1 MSLRNLKNNGK
12 IKKFLILKNIED
24 TQIYKE
30 LKCAK
35 NEALILRELCRNY
48 VVSISSINAFTLLST
63 IFGND
68 KYLYLDALE
77 DLKKLIERGFVN
89 QNSSFFKS
97 LENNKTQTLT
107 LALLQSE
114 LSLSEYFLEF
124 LEAKPRLNFEK
135 QEAYADYL
143 EYLKDEF
150 ARIQLYERLSFIQKS
165 AYNSEIKNQIKLYER
180 HIKERLKKS
189 KFYNVLADIFKEYNL
204 EHKEQIIFL
213 ALLKEEYALSNES
226 SISREMNSLLS
237 LISEND
243 LERHKNKKLLQE
255 NAPLLN
261 LIECD
266 EYLNAFGDIS
276 KSFFIIDEIL
286 QRIINFEP
294 KQSKKIKIESVL
306 KDQDIFELIEPST
319 DINDIIM
326 PENTKELLENIL
338 KQQDKKVLERLHSWG
353 IKSNKNIEAK
363 IIFYGPAG
371 TGKTMSAL
379 AMAKSMKKSVLSFD
393 CSKILSKWVGESEQ
407 NVRKIFDTYKNIV
420 QTCKQSPIL
429 LLNEA
434 DQFLSTRV
442 DGSSGSDKM
451 HNQMQNIFLEQIER
465 FSGVIIATTNFLE
478 SLDSAFSRRFDY
490 KIEFKKPDFKDRLKI
505 WEKFLPKKALFEKDF
520 DINILS
526 NYELSGAQ
534 ILMVVKNTALK
545 VAVSKDGVFKM
556 QDFIESIQKEL
567 NSSFDKS
574 KIVGF

>member
-1 MSLRNLKNNGK
+1 MEKLKN
-12 IKKFLILKNIED
+12 FLSLKNIED

-165 AYNSEIKNQIKLYER
+165 AYNSEIKNQIKLYEK

-261 LIECD
+261 LIEYD

-294 KQSKKIKIESVL
+294 KQSKKIKIENVL
-306 KDQDIFELIEPST
+306 KDQDIFELIEPSA

-379 AMAKSMKKSVLSFD
+379 AMAKSMKKPVLSFD

-520 DINILS
+520 NINILS

-545 VAVSKDGVFKM
+545 VAVSQDGVFKM

>member
-1 MSLRNLKNNGK
+1 MVRLKE
-12 IKKFLILKNIED
+12 FLSLKNIEES
-24 TQIYKE
+24 QIYKE
-30 LKCAK
+30 LKCSK
-35 NEALILRELCRNY
+35 NEALILRELCKNY
-48 VVSISSINAFTLLST
+48 VISISSINAFTLLT
-63 IFGND
+63 GIFGSE
-68 KYLYLDALE
+68 KYSYLDTLE
-77 DLKKLIERGFVN
+77 DLKRLIERGFVN
-89 QNSSFFKS
+89 QNSGFFKNIES
-97 LENNKTQTLT
+97 NKSQNLI
-107 LALLQSE
+107 LSLLQSE

-124 LEAKPRLNFEK
+124 LEAKPRLNLDK
-135 QEAYADYL
+135 KEAYGEYL

-150 ARIQLYERLSFIQKS
+150 MRVELYERLSFIRSSTYSDELK
-165 AYNSEIKNQIKLYER
+165 AQIKLYEK

-189 KFYNVLADIFKEYNL
+189 KFYNILADIFKEYSL
-204 EHKEQIIFL
+204 EYKEQIIFL
-213 ALLKEEYALSNES
+213 ALLKEEYTLSNENS
-226 SISREMNSLLS
+226 VSREMNSLLS
-237 LISEND
+237 LVSEND

-261 LIECD
+261 LIEYD

-306 KDQDIFELIEPST
+306 KDQDIFELIEPSA

-379 AMAKSMKKSVLSFD
+379 AMAKSMKKPVLSFD

-520 DINILS
+520 NINILS

-545 VAVSKDGVFKM
+545 VAVSQDGVFKM

>member
-1 MSLRNLKNNGK
+1 
-12 IKKFLILKNIED
+12 
-24 TQIYKE
+24 
-30 LKCAK
+30 
-35 NEALILRELCRNY
+35 EALILRELCRNY

-165 AYNSEIKNQIKLYER
+165 AYNSEIKNQIKLYEK

-261 LIECD
+261 LIEYD

>member
-1 MSLRNLKNNGK
+1 
-12 IKKFLILKNIED
+12 
-24 TQIYKE
+24 
-30 LKCAK
+30 
-35 NEALILRELCRNY
+35 ILRELCKNY
-48 VVSISSINAFTLLST
+48 VISISSINAFTLLT
-63 IFGND
+63 GIFGSE
-68 KYLYLDALE
+68 KYSYLDTLE
-77 DLKKLIERGFVN
+77 DLKRLIERGFIN
-89 QNSSFFKS
+89 QNSGFFKNIES
-97 LENNKTQTLT
+97 NKSQNLI
-107 LALLQSE
+107 LSLLQSE

-124 LEAKPRLNFEK
+124 LEAKPRLNLDK
-135 QEAYADYL
+135 KEAYGEYL

-150 ARIQLYERLSFIQKS
+150 MRVELYERLSFIRSSTYSDELK
-165 AYNSEIKNQIKLYER
+165 AQIKLYEK

-189 KFYNVLADIFKEYNL
+189 KFYNILADIFKEYSL
-204 EHKEQIIFL
+204 EYKEQIIFL
-213 ALLKEEYALSNES
+213 ALLKEEYTLSNENS
-226 SISREMNSLLS
+226 VSREMNSLLS
-237 LISEND
+237 LVSEND
-243 LERHKNKKLLQE
+243 LEKHKNKSLLQE

-261 LIECD
+261 LIEYD

-276 KSFFIIDEIL
+276 KSFFITDEIL

-294 KQSKKIKIESVL
+294 KQNKKIKIENVL
-306 KDQDIFELIEPST
+306 KEQDIFELIEPSI

-326 PENTKELLENIL
+326 PQNTKELLENIL
-338 KQQDKKVLERLHSWG
+338 KQQDKKVLERLNSWG

-379 AMAKSMKKSVLSFD
+379 AMAKSMKKTVLSFD

-442 DGSSGSDKM
+442 ESSSGSDKM

-465 FSGVIIATTNFLE
+465 FNGVIIATTNFLE

-490 KIEFKKPDFKDRLKI
+490 KIEFKKPDFKDRLKM
-505 WEKFLPKKALFEKDF
+505 WEKFLPRKASFEKAF
-520 DINILS
+520 DVNLLA

-545 VAVSKDGVFKM
+545 VAVTEDGVFKM

>member
-1 MSLRNLKNNGK
+1 M
-12 IKKFLILKNIED
+12 
-24 TQIYKE
+24 
-30 LKCAK
+30 
-35 NEALILRELCRNY
+35 ILRELCRNY

-63 IFGND
+63 IFEND

-135 QEAYADYL
+135 QEAYTDYL

-150 ARIQLYERLSFIQKS
+150 VRIQLYERLSFIQKS
-165 AYNSEIKNQIKLYER
+165 AYNSEIKNQIKLYEK

-261 LIECD
+261 LIEYD

-520 DINILS
+520 NINILS

-545 VAVSKDGVFKM
+545 VAVSQDGVFKM

>member
-1 MSLRNLKNNGK
+1 MEKLKN
-12 IKKFLILKNIED
+12 FLSLKNIED

-97 LENNKTQTLT
+97 LESNKTQTLT

-150 ARIQLYERLSFIQKS
+150 VRIQLYERLSFIQKN
-165 AYNSEIKNQIKLYER
+165 AYNSEIRNQIKLYEK

-261 LIECD
+261 LIEYD

-363 IIFYGPAG
+363 IIFYGSAG

-545 VAVSKDGVFKM
+545 VAVSQDGVFKM

>member
-1 MSLRNLKNNGK
+1 MMEKLKN
-12 IKKFLILKNIED
+12 FLSLKNIED

-63 IFGND
+63 IFEND
-68 KYLYLDALE
+68 QYLYLDALE

-135 QEAYADYL
+135 QEAYTDYL

-150 ARIQLYERLSFIQKS
+150 VRIQLYERLSFIQKS
-165 AYNSEIKNQIKLYER
+165 AYNSEIKNQIKLYEK

-261 LIECD
+261 LIEYD

-545 VAVSKDGVFKM
+545 VAVSQDGVFKM

>member
-1 MSLRNLKNNGK
+1 MEKLKN
-12 IKKFLILKNIED
+12 FLILKNIED

-261 LIECD
+261 LIEYD

>member
-1 MSLRNLKNNGK
+1 
-12 IKKFLILKNIED
+12 
-24 TQIYKE
+24 

-261 LIECD
+261 LIEYD

-306 KDQDIFELIEPST
+306 KDQDIFELIEPSA

-379 AMAKSMKKSVLSFD
+379 AMAKSMKKPVLSFD

-520 DINILS
+520 NINILS

-545 VAVSKDGVFKM
+545 VAVSQDGVFKM

>member
-1 MSLRNLKNNGK
+1 E
-12 IKKFLILKNIED
+12 FLSLKNIEES
-24 TQIYKE
+24 QIYKE
-30 LKCAK
+30 LKCSK
-35 NEALILRELCRNY
+35 NEALILRELCKNY
-48 VVSISSINAFTLLST
+48 VISISSINAFTLLT
-63 IFGND
+63 GIFGSE
-68 KYLYLDALE
+68 KYSYLDTLE
-77 DLKKLIERGFVN
+77 DLKRLIERGFIN
-89 QNSSFFKS
+89 QNSGFFKNIES
-97 LENNKTQTLT
+97 NKSQNLI
-107 LALLQSE
+107 LSLLQSE

-124 LEAKPRLNFEK
+124 LEAKPRLNLDK
-135 QEAYADYL
+135 KEAYGEYL

-150 ARIQLYERLSFIQKS
+150 MRVELYERLSFIRSSTYSDELK
-165 AYNSEIKNQIKLYER
+165 AQIKLYEK

-189 KFYNVLADIFKEYNL
+189 KFYNILADIFKEYSL
-204 EHKEQIIFL
+204 EYKEQIIFL
-213 ALLKEEYALSNES
+213 ALLKEEYTLSNENS
-226 SISREMNSLLS
+226 VSREMNSLLS
-237 LISEND
+237 LVSEND
-243 LERHKNKKLLQE
+243 LEKHKNKSLLQE

-261 LIECD
+261 LIEYD

-276 KSFFIIDEIL
+276 KSFFITDEIL

-294 KQSKKIKIESVL
+294 KQNKKIKIENVL
-306 KDQDIFELIEPST
+306 KEQDIFELIEPSI

-326 PENTKELLENIL
+326 PQNTKELLENIL
-338 KQQDKKVLERLHSWG
+338 KQQDKKVLERLNSWG

-379 AMAKSMKKSVLSFD
+379 AMAKSMKKTVLSFD

-442 DGSSGSDKM
+442 ESSSGSDKM

-465 FSGVIIATTNFLE
+465 FNGVIIATTNFLE

-490 KIEFKKPDFKDRLKI
+490 KIEFKKPDFKDRLKM
-505 WEKFLPKKALFEKDF
+505 WEKFLPRKASFEKAF
-520 DINILS
+520 DVNLLA

-545 VAVSKDGVFKM
+545 VAVTEDGVFKM

>member
-1 MSLRNLKNNGK
+1 MVRLKE
-12 IKKFLILKNIED
+12 FLSLKNIEES
-24 TQIYKE
+24 QIYKE
-30 LKCAK
+30 LKCSK
-35 NEALILRELCRNY
+35 NEALILRELCKNY
-48 VVSISSINAFTLLST
+48 VISISSINAFTLLT
-63 IFGND
+63 GIFGSE
-68 KYLYLDALE
+68 KYLYLDTLE
-77 DLKKLIERGFVN
+77 DLKRLIERGFIN
-89 QNSSFFKS
+89 QNSGFFKNIES
-97 LENNKTQTLT
+97 NKSQNLI
-107 LALLQSE
+107 LSLLQSE

-124 LEAKPRLNFEK
+124 LEAKPRLNLDK
-135 QEAYADYL
+135 KEAYGEYL

-150 ARIQLYERLSFIQKS
+150 MRVELYERLSFIRSSTYSDELK
-165 AYNSEIKNQIKLYER
+165 AQIKLYEK
-180 HIKERLKKS
+180 HVKERLKKS
-189 KFYNVLADIFKEYNL
+189 KFYNILADIFKEYSL
-204 EHKEQIIFL
+204 EYKEQIIFL
-213 ALLKEEYALSNES
+213 ALLKEEYTLSNENS
-226 SISREMNSLLS
+226 VSREMNSLLS
-237 LISEND
+237 LVSEND
-243 LERHKNKKLLQE
+243 LEKHKNKSLLQE

-261 LIECD
+261 LIEYD

-276 KSFFIIDEIL
+276 KSFFITDEIL

-294 KQSKKIKIESVL
+294 KQNKKIKIENVL
-306 KDQDIFELIEPST
+306 KEQDIFELIEPSI

-326 PENTKELLENIL
+326 PQNTKELLENIL
-338 KQQDKKVLERLHSWG
+338 KQQDKKVLERLNSWG

-379 AMAKSMKKSVLSFD
+379 AMAKSMKKTVLSFD

-442 DGSSGSDKM
+442 ESSSGSDKM

-465 FSGVIIATTNFLE
+465 FNGVIIATTNFLE

-490 KIEFKKPDFKDRLKI
+490 KIEFKKPDFKDRLKM
-505 WEKFLPKKALFEKDF
+505 WEKFLPRKASFEKAF
-520 DINILS
+520 DVNLLA

-545 VAVSKDGVFKM
+545 VAVTEDGVFKM

>member
-1 MSLRNLKNNGK
+1 MEKLKN
-12 IKKFLILKNIED
+12 FLSLKNIED

-261 LIECD
+261 LIEYD

-379 AMAKSMKKSVLSFD
+379 AMAKSMKKPVLSFD

-545 VAVSKDGVFKM
+545 VAVSQDGVFKM

>member
-1 MSLRNLKNNGK
+1 MEKLKN
-12 IKKFLILKNIED
+12 FLSLKNIED

-97 LENNKTQTLT
+97 LENNKTQTLI

-135 QEAYADYL
+135 QEAYTDYL

-150 ARIQLYERLSFIQKS
+150 VRIQLYERLSFIQKS
-165 AYNSEIKNQIKLYER
+165 AYNSEIKNQIKLYEK

-261 LIECD
+261 LIEYD

-379 AMAKSMKKSVLSFD
+379 AMAKSMKKPVLSFD

-520 DINILS
+520 NINILS

>member
-1 MSLRNLKNNGK
+1 
-12 IKKFLILKNIED
+12 
-24 TQIYKE
+24 
-30 LKCAK
+30 KCAK

-526 NYELSGAQ
+526 NYEL
-534 ILMVVKNTALK
+534 
-545 VAVSKDGVFKM
+545 
-556 QDFIESIQKEL
+556 
-567 NSSFDKS
+567 
-574 KIVGF
+574 

>member
-1 MSLRNLKNNGK
+1 MVRLKE
-12 IKKFLILKNIED
+12 FLSLKNIEES
-24 TQIYKE
+24 QIYKE
-30 LKCAK
+30 LKCSK
-35 NEALILRELCRNY
+35 NEALILRELCKNY
-48 VVSISSINAFTLLST
+48 VISISSINAFTLLT
-63 IFGND
+63 GIFGSE
-68 KYLYLDALE
+68 KYSYLDTLE
-77 DLKKLIERGFVN
+77 DLKRLIERGFIN
-89 QNSSFFKS
+89 QNSGFFKNIES
-97 LENNKTQTLT
+97 NKSQNLI
-107 LALLQSE
+107 LSLLQSE

-124 LEAKPRLNFEK
+124 LEAKPRLNLDKE
-135 QEAYADYL
+135 EAYGEYL

-150 ARIQLYERLSFIQKS
+150 MRVELYERLSFIRSSTYSDELK
-165 AYNSEIKNQIKLYER
+165 AQIKLYEK

-189 KFYNVLADIFKEYNL
+189 KFYNILADIFKEYSL
-204 EHKEQIIFL
+204 EYKEQIIFL
-213 ALLKEEYALSNES
+213 ALLKEEYTLSNENS
-226 SISREMNSLLS
+226 VSREMNSLLS
-237 LISEND
+237 LVSEND
-243 LERHKNKKLLQE
+243 LEKHKNKSLLQE

-261 LIECD
+261 LIEYD

-276 KSFFIIDEIL
+276 KSFFITDEIL

-294 KQSKKIKIESVL
+294 KQNKKIKIENVL
-306 KDQDIFELIEPST
+306 KEQDIFELIEPSI

-326 PENTKELLENIL
+326 PQNTKELLENIL
-338 KQQDKKVLERLHSWG
+338 KQQDKKVLERLNSWG

-379 AMAKSMKKSVLSFD
+379 AMAKSMKKTVLSFD

-442 DGSSGSDKM
+442 ESSSGSDKM

-465 FSGVIIATTNFLE
+465 FNGVIIATTNFLE

-490 KIEFKKPDFKDRLKI
+490 KIEFKKPDFKDRLKM
-505 WEKFLPKKALFEKDF
+505 WEKFLPRKASFEKAF
-520 DINILS
+520 DVNLLA

-545 VAVSKDGVFKM
+545 VAVTEDGVFKM

>member
-1 MSLRNLKNNGK
+1 MEKLKN
-12 IKKFLILKNIED
+12 FLSLKNIED

-165 AYNSEIKNQIKLYER
+165 AYNSEVKNQIKLYER

-261 LIECD
+261 LIEYD

-306 KDQDIFELIEPST
+306 KDQDIFELIEPSA

-379 AMAKSMKKSVLSFD
+379 AMAKSMKKPVLSFD

-490 KIEFKKPDFKDRLKI
+490 
-505 WEKFLPKKALFEKDF
+505 
-520 DINILS
+520 
-526 NYELSGAQ
+526 
-534 ILMVVKNTALK
+534 
-545 VAVSKDGVFKM
+545 
-556 QDFIESIQKEL
+556 
-567 NSSFDKS
+567 
-574 KIVGF
+574 

>member
-1 MSLRNLKNNGK
+1 MEKLKN
-12 IKKFLILKNIED
+12 FLSLKNIED

-165 AYNSEIKNQIKLYER
+165 AYNSEIKNQIKLYEK

-261 LIECD
+261 LIEYD

-306 KDQDIFELIEPST
+306 KDQDIFELIEPSA

-379 AMAKSMKKSVLSFD
+379 AMAKSMKKPVLSFD

-520 DINILS
+520 NINILS

-545 VAVSKDGVFKM
+545 VAVTEDGVFKM

>member
-1 MSLRNLKNNGK
+1 MEKLKN
-12 IKKFLILKNIED
+12 FLSLKNIED

-48 VVSISSINAFTLLST
+48 VVSISSINAFTLLSA

-150 ARIQLYERLSFIQKS
+150 VRIQLYERLSFIQKS
-165 AYNSEIKNQIKLYER
+165 AYNSEIKNQIKLYEK

-261 LIECD
+261 LIEYD

-545 VAVSKDGVFKM
+545 VAVSQDGVFKM

>member
-1 MSLRNLKNNGK
+1 MVRLKE
-12 IKKFLILKNIED
+12 FLSLKNIEES
-24 TQIYKE
+24 QIYKE
-30 LKCAK
+30 LKCSK
-35 NEALILRELCRNY
+35 NEALILRELCKNY
-48 VVSISSINAFTLLST
+48 VISISSINAFTLLT
-63 IFGND
+63 GIFGSE
-68 KYLYLDALE
+68 KYSYLDTLE
-77 DLKKLIERGFVN
+77 DLKRLIERGFIN
-89 QNSSFFKS
+89 QNSGFFKNIES
-97 LENNKTQTLT
+97 NKSQNLI
-107 LALLQSE
+107 LSLLQSE

-124 LEAKPRLNFEK
+124 LEAKPRLNLDK
-135 QEAYADYL
+135 KEAYGEYL

-150 ARIQLYERLSFIQKS
+150 MRVELYERLSFIRSSTYSDELK
-165 AYNSEIKNQIKLYER
+165 AQIKLYEK

-189 KFYNVLADIFKEYNL
+189 KFYNILADIFKEYSL
-204 EHKEQIIFL
+204 EYKEQIIFL
-213 ALLKEEYALSNES
+213 ALLKEEYTLSNENS
-226 SISREMNSLLS
+226 VSREMNSLLS
-237 LISEND
+237 LVSEND
-243 LERHKNKKLLQE
+243 LEKHKNKSLLQE

-261 LIECD
+261 LIEYD

-276 KSFFIIDEIL
+276 KSFFITDEIL

-294 KQSKKIKIESVL
+294 KQNKKIKIESVL
-306 KDQDIFELIEPST
+306 KDQDIFELIESSI

-326 PENTKELLENIL
+326 PQNTKELLENIL
-338 KQQDKKVLERLHSWG
+338 KQQDKKVLERLNSWG

-379 AMAKSMKKSVLSFD
+379 AMAKSMKKTVLSFD

-442 DGSSGSDKM
+442 ESSSGSDKM

-465 FSGVIIATTNFLE
+465 FNGVIIATTNFLE

-490 KIEFKKPDFKDRLKI
+490 KIEFKKPDFKDRLKM
-505 WEKFLPKKALFEKDF
+505 WEKFLPRKASFEKAF
-520 DINILS
+520 DVNLLA

-545 VAVSKDGVFKM
+545 VAVTEDGVFKM

>member
-1 MSLRNLKNNGK
+1 MVRLKE
-12 IKKFLILKNIED
+12 FLSLKNIEES
-24 TQIYKE
+24 QIYKE
-30 LKCAK
+30 LKCSK
-35 NEALILRELCRNY
+35 NEALILRELCKNY
-48 VVSISSINAFTLLST
+48 VISISSINAFTLLT
-63 IFGND
+63 GIFGSE
-68 KYLYLDALE
+68 KYSYLDTLE
-77 DLKKLIERGFVN
+77 DLKRLIERGFIN
-89 QNSSFFKS
+89 QNSGFFKNIES
-97 LENNKTQTLT
+97 NKSQNLI
-107 LALLQSE
+107 LSLLQSE

-165 AYNSEIKNQIKLYER
+165 AYNSEIKNQIKLYEK

-261 LIECD
+261 LIEYD

-442 DGSSGSDKM
+442 ESSSGSDKM

>member
-1 MSLRNLKNNGK
+1 MEKLKN
-12 IKKFLILKNIED
+12 FLILKNIED

-393 CSKILSKWVGESEQ
+393 CFKILSKWVGESEQ

>member
-1 MSLRNLKNNGK
+1 MMEKLKN
-12 IKKFLILKNIED
+12 FLSLKNIED

-63 IFGND
+63 IFEND

-150 ARIQLYERLSFIQKS
+150 VRIQLYERLSFIQKS
-165 AYNSEIKNQIKLYER
+165 AYNSEIKNQIKLYEK

-261 LIECD
+261 LIEYD

>member
-1 MSLRNLKNNGK
+1 S
-12 IKKFLILKNIED
+12 
-24 TQIYKE
+24 
-30 LKCAK
+30 K
-35 NEALILRELCRNY
+35 NEALILRELCKNY
-48 VVSISSINAFTLLST
+48 VISISSINAFTLLT
-63 IFGND
+63 GIFGSE
-68 KYLYLDALE
+68 KYSYLDTLE
-77 DLKKLIERGFVN
+77 DLKRLIERGFIN
-89 QNSSFFKS
+89 QNSGFFKNIES
-97 LENNKTQTLT
+97 NKSQNLI
-107 LALLQSE
+107 LSLLQSE

-124 LEAKPRLNFEK
+124 LEAKPRLNLDK
-135 QEAYADYL
+135 KEAYGEYL

-150 ARIQLYERLSFIQKS
+150 MRVELYERLSFIRSSTYSDELK
-165 AYNSEIKNQIKLYER
+165 AQIKLYEK

-189 KFYNVLADIFKEYNL
+189 KFYNILADIFKEYSL
-204 EHKEQIIFL
+204 EYKEQIIFL
-213 ALLKEEYALSNES
+213 ALLKEEYTLSNENS
-226 SISREMNSLLS
+226 VSREMNSLLS
-237 LISEND
+237 LVSEND
-243 LERHKNKKLLQE
+243 LEKHKNKSLLQE

-261 LIECD
+261 LIEYD

-276 KSFFIIDEIL
+276 KSFFITDEIL

-294 KQSKKIKIESVL
+294 KQNKKIKIENVL
-306 KDQDIFELIEPST
+306 KEQDIFELIEPSI

-326 PENTKELLENIL
+326 PQNTKELLENIL
-338 KQQDKKVLERLHSWG
+338 KQQDKKVLERLNSWG

-379 AMAKSMKKSVLSFD
+379 AMAKSMKKTVLSFD

-442 DGSSGSDKM
+442 ESSSGSDKM

-465 FSGVIIATTNFLE
+465 FNGVIIATTNFLE

-490 KIEFKKPDFKDRLKI
+490 KIEFKKPDFKDRLKM
-505 WEKFLPKKALFEKDF
+505 WEKFLPRKASFEKAF
-520 DINILS
+520 DVNLLA

-545 VAVSKDGVFKM
+545 VAVTEDGVFKM

>member
-1 MSLRNLKNNGK
+1 MEKLKN
-12 IKKFLILKNIED
+12 FLSLKNIED

-135 QEAYADYL
+135 QEAYVDYL

-165 AYNSEIKNQIKLYER
+165 AYNSEIKNQIKLYEK

-261 LIECD
+261 LIEYD

>member
-1 MSLRNLKNNGK
+1 MEKLKN
-12 IKKFLILKNIED
+12 FLSLKNIED

-165 AYNSEIKNQIKLYER
+165 AYNSEIKNQIKLYEK

-261 LIECD
+261 LIEYD

-306 KDQDIFELIEPST
+306 KDQDIFELIELSA

-379 AMAKSMKKSVLSFD
+379 AMAKSMKKPVLSFD

-520 DINILS
+520 NINILS

-545 VAVSKDGVFKM
+545 VAVSQDGVFKM

>member
-1 MSLRNLKNNGK
+1 MEKLKN
-12 IKKFLILKNIED
+12 FLILKNIED

-545 VAVSKDGVFKM
+545 V
-556 QDFIESIQKEL
+556 
-567 NSSFDKS
+567 
-574 KIVGF
+574 

>member
-1 MSLRNLKNNGK
+1 MVRLKE
-12 IKKFLILKNIED
+12 FLSLKNIEES
-24 TQIYKE
+24 QIYKE
-30 LKCAK
+30 LKCSK
-35 NEALILRELCRNY
+35 NEALILRELCKNY
-48 VVSISSINAFTLLST
+48 VISISSINAFTLLT
-63 IFGND
+63 GIFGSE
-68 KYLYLDALE
+68 KYSYLDTLE
-77 DLKKLIERGFVN
+77 DLKRLIERGFIN
-89 QNSSFFKS
+89 QNSGFFKNIES
-97 LENNKTQTLT
+97 NKSQNLI
-107 LALLQSE
+107 LSLLQSE

-124 LEAKPRLNFEK
+124 LEAKPRLNLDK
-135 QEAYADYL
+135 KEAYGEYL

-150 ARIQLYERLSFIQKS
+150 MRVELYERLSFIRSSTYSDELK
-165 AYNSEIKNQIKLYER
+165 AQIKLYEK

-189 KFYNVLADIFKEYNL
+189 KFYNILADIFKEYSL
-204 EHKEQIIFL
+204 EYKEQIIFL
-213 ALLKEEYALSNES
+213 ALLKEEYTLSNENS
-226 SISREMNSLLS
+226 VSREMNSLLS
-237 LISEND
+237 LVSEND
-243 LERHKNKKLLQE
+243 LEKHKNKSLLQE

-261 LIECD
+261 LIEYD

-276 KSFFIIDEIL
+276 KSFFITDEIL

-294 KQSKKIKIESVL
+294 KQNKKIKIESVL

-338 KQQDKKVLERLHSWG
+338 KQQDKKVLERLNSWG

-379 AMAKSMKKSVLSFD
+379 AMAKSMKKTVLSFD

-442 DGSSGSDKM
+442 ESSSGSDKM

-465 FSGVIIATTNFLE
+465 FNGVIIATTNFLE

-490 KIEFKKPDFKDRLKI
+490 KIEFKKPDFKDRLKM
-505 WEKFLPKKALFEKDF
+505 WEKFLPRKASFEKAF
-520 DINILS
+520 DVNLLA

-545 VAVSKDGVFKM
+545 VAVTEDGVFKM

>member
-1 MSLRNLKNNGK
+1 MVRLKE
-12 IKKFLILKNIED
+12 FLSLKNIEES
-24 TQIYKE
+24 QIYKE
-30 LKCAK
+30 LKCSK
-35 NEALILRELCRNY
+35 NEALILRELCKNY
-48 VVSISSINAFTLLST
+48 VISISSINAFTLLT
-63 IFGND
+63 GIFGSE
-68 KYLYLDALE
+68 KYSYLDTLE
-77 DLKKLIERGFVN
+77 DLKRLIERGFIN
-89 QNSSFFKS
+89 QNSGFFKNIES
-97 LENNKTQTLT
+97 NKSQNLI
-107 LALLQSE
+107 LSLLQSE

-124 LEAKPRLNFEK
+124 LEAKPRLNLDK
-135 QEAYADYL
+135 KEAYGEYL

-150 ARIQLYERLSFIQKS
+150 MRVELYERLSFIRSSTYSDELK
-165 AYNSEIKNQIKLYER
+165 AQIKLYEK

-189 KFYNVLADIFKEYNL
+189 KFYNILADIFKEYSL
-204 EHKEQIIFL
+204 EYKEQIIFL
-213 ALLKEEYALSNES
+213 ALLKEEYTLSNENS
-226 SISREMNSLLS
+226 VSREMNSLLS
-237 LISEND
+237 LVSEND
-243 LERHKNKKLLQE
+243 LEKHKNKSLLQE

-261 LIECD
+261 LIEYD

-276 KSFFIIDEIL
+276 KSFFITDEIL

-294 KQSKKIKIESVL
+294 KQNKKIKIENVL
-306 KDQDIFELIEPST
+306 KEQDIFELIEPSI

-326 PENTKELLENIL
+326 PQNTKELLENIL
-338 KQQDKKVLERLHSWG
+338 KQQDKKILERLNSWG

-379 AMAKSMKKSVLSFD
+379 AMAKSMKKTVLSFD

-442 DGSSGSDKM
+442 ESSSGSDKM

-465 FSGVIIATTNFLE
+465 FNGVIIATTNFLE

-490 KIEFKKPDFKDRLKI
+490 KIEFKKPDFKDRLKM
-505 WEKFLPKKALFEKDF
+505 WEKFLPRKASFEKAF
-520 DINILS
+520 DVNLLA

-545 VAVSKDGVFKM
+545 VAVTEDGVFKM

>member
-1 MSLRNLKNNGK
+1 MMEKLKN
-12 IKKFLILKNIED
+12 FLSLKNIED

-63 IFGND
+63 IFEND

-135 QEAYADYL
+135 QEAYTDYL

-150 ARIQLYERLSFIQKS
+150 VRIQLYERLSFIQKS
-165 AYNSEIKNQIKLYER
+165 AYNSEIKNQIKLYEK

-261 LIECD
+261 LIEYD

>member
-1 MSLRNLKNNGK
+1 
-12 IKKFLILKNIED
+12 
-24 TQIYKE
+24 
-30 LKCAK
+30 

-165 AYNSEIKNQIKLYER
+165 AYNSEIKNQIKLYEK

-261 LIECD
+261 LIEYD

-306 KDQDIFELIEPST
+306 KDQDIFELIEPSA

-379 AMAKSMKKSVLSFD
+379 AMAKSMKKPVLSFD

-520 DINILS
+520 NINILS

-545 VAVSKDGVFKM
+545 VAVSQDGVFKM

>member
-1 MSLRNLKNNGK
+1 MEKLKN
-12 IKKFLILKNIED
+12 FLSLKNIED

-165 AYNSEIKNQIKLYER
+165 AYNSEIKNQIKLYEK

-261 LIECD
+261 LIEYD

-326 PENTKELLENIL
+326 PENTKELL
-338 KQQDKKVLERLHSWG
+338 
-353 IKSNKNIEAK
+353 
-363 IIFYGPAG
+363 
-371 TGKTMSAL
+371 
-379 AMAKSMKKSVLSFD
+379 
-393 CSKILSKWVGESEQ
+393 
-407 NVRKIFDTYKNIV
+407 
-420 QTCKQSPIL
+420 
-429 LLNEA
+429 
-434 DQFLSTRV
+434 
-442 DGSSGSDKM
+442 
-451 HNQMQNIFLEQIER
+451 
-465 FSGVIIATTNFLE
+465 
-478 SLDSAFSRRFDY
+478 
-490 KIEFKKPDFKDRLKI
+490 
-505 WEKFLPKKALFEKDF
+505 
-520 DINILS
+520 
-526 NYELSGAQ
+526 
-534 ILMVVKNTALK
+534 
-545 VAVSKDGVFKM
+545 
-556 QDFIESIQKEL
+556 
-567 NSSFDKS
+567 
-574 KIVGF
+574 

>member
-1 MSLRNLKNNGK
+1 MEKLKN
-12 IKKFLILKNIED
+12 FLSLKNIED

-63 IFGND
+63 IFRND

-165 AYNSEIKNQIKLYER
+165 AYNSEIKNQIKLYEK

-261 LIECD
+261 LIEYD

-306 KDQDIFELIEPST
+306 KDQDIFELIEPSA

-379 AMAKSMKKSVLSFD
+379 AMAKSMKKPVLSFD

-520 DINILS
+520 NINILS

-545 VAVSKDGVFKM
+545 VAVSQDGVFKM